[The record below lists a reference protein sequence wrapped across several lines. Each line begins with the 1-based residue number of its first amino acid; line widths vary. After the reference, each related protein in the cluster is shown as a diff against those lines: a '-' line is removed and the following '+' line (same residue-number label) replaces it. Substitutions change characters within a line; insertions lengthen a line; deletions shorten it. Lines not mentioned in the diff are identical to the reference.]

1 MIPADIKLKIEI
13 GINARIVAVNPI
25 TGGDINSSARLQTDG
40 GDFYFLKWNQRT
52 PKKMFETEARGLEL
66 LASAQTGI
74 VIPRVYLLGD
84 DFLLMEF
91 LEENNFGNS
100 YVFGTQLAQLHRKS
114 NELFGLDH
122 ANYIGRLPQS
132 NKYHADWLEFFMRER
147 LEPQVQMGVDSGKID
162 KQFMH
167 IFDRVMNYTYVMF
180 PEEPPALLHG
190 DLWSGNYMFTKKG
203 EVAIF
208 DPAVYYGHREM
219 DLAMTSLFGGF
230 SDEFYQGYNDVYP
243 LEQGY
248 EERQK
253 LCNLYPILVHANLFG
268 AHYIS
273 QTTQLLKQFF

>member
-1 MIPADIKLKIEI
+1 MIPADIKQKIEI
-13 GINARIVAVNPI
+13 GINARIVSVTPI
-25 TGGDINSSARLQTDG
+25 TGGDINSSARLQTDA

-52 PKKMFETEARGLEL
+52 PKKMFETEAKGLKL

-74 VIPRVYLLGD
+74 VIPRVFLLGD

-114 NELFGLDH
+114 NELFGNDH

-147 LEPQVQMGVDSGKID
+147 LEPQVQMAVDSGKID
-162 KQFMH
+162 KHFTH

-180 PEEPPALLHG
+180 PDEPPALLHG

-208 DPAVYYGHREM
+208 DPAVYFGHREM
-219 DLAMTSLFGGF
+219 DLAMTKLFGGF
-230 SDEFYQGYNDVYP
+230 DTEFYHGYNDVYP

-248 EERQK
+248 EEREK

-273 QTTQLLKQFF
+273 QAKQLLRQFF

>member
-13 GINARIVAVNPI
+13 GLNARIVAVKPI
-25 TGGDINSSARLQTDG
+25 SGGDINSSARLQTDG

-52 PKKMFETEARGLEL
+52 PKKMFETEAKGLEL
-66 LASAQTGI
+66 LTSAQTGI

-147 LEPQVQMGVDSGKID
+147 LEPQVQMAVDSGKID
-162 KQFMH
+162 KQFTH

-180 PEEPPALLHG
+180 PDEPPALLHG

-208 DPAVYYGHREM
+208 DPAVYFGYREM
-219 DLAMTSLFGGF
+219 DLAMTKLFGGF

-243 LEQGY
+243 LEQGF

-268 AHYIS
+268 AHYIN
-273 QTTQLLKQFF
+273 QATQLLRQFF